1 MPDYGDKGG
10 FQGSGKGGNPGNSG
24 AGYGS
29 NKKGTP
35 YSKQLG
41 EAIARANMRNAPD
54 PVSYVTQSVVQER
67 GGYTHGS
74 VSPGDLAGMAGM
86 MAQSN
91 NFGGQNNKDVQR
103 AMDNAYSRAGPGA
116 GERGVLGS
124 YNLGMGI
131 NPTTDMGLIDSLK
144 YNTIDQPG
152 FMNQVANMGVGL
164 LGNMV
169 APGLGTVI
177 GLLNRDKRDQQ
188 KNMNMKMAKVD
199 KDKFSGPDR
208 QELIY
213 GS

>member
-10 FQGSGKGGNPGNSG
+10 FQGRGLGGNPGNSG

-29 NKKGTP
+29 NNKGTP
-35 YSKQLG
+35 YGKSLG
-41 EAIARANMRNAPD
+41 EAIARANAQNAPD

-67 GGYTHGS
+67 GGLTNRS
-74 VSPGDLAGMAGM
+74 VSPGDLASMAGM

-91 NFGGQNNKDVQR
+91 NFGGQNSNDVQS
-103 AMDNAYSRAGPGA
+103 ALQNAYNRAGPGA
-116 GERGVLGS
+116 GQRGVLGS
-124 YNLGMGI
+124 FNLGMGK

-144 YNTIDQPG
+144 FNTIDQPG
-152 FMNQVANMGVGL
+152 FMNQVADMGVGL
-164 LGNMV
+164 LGNLV
-169 APGLGTVI
+169 APGLGTVV

-188 KNMNMKMAKVD
+188 KNINMKMAKVD

-208 QELIY
+208 QELFY